1 MTRFT
6 DEEKAAALAE
16 AQEYIRRLDKP
27 VGTAAH
33 IERTSTFVSGYYQA
47 LAKMKMIDALEL
59 EDLSM
64 QLSLVCGK
72 HLERLPRSQ

>member
-6 DEEKAAALAE
+6 DDEKTAALTE
-16 AQEYIRRLDKP
+16 ALEYIRRLDKP
-27 VGTAAH
+27 VDTAAN
-33 IERTSTFVSGYYQA
+33 IERTRTFVSGYYQA

-59 EDLSM
+59 EDLRM

-72 HLERLPRSQ
+72 HLERLPSPQ